1 MFLGIWAGICLV
13 FALTPLLKGAQVRLW
28 LLVLFGLCVACLFY
42 PAPLRPLYRVWL
54 IFGEIMGFCISRT
67 ILFVLFFG
75 IFTPIGL
82 VFRVMR
88 RDCLAQHFELDAQSY
103 FIDRKEEQCTQ
114 CGNNSNQCIVFLAK
128 FGDCYSFASITYAKN
143 TQILNLCIFVIDGL
157 RF

>member
-1 MFLGIWAGICLV
+1 MSALKAMKNHFAQIWHKNVSVKDLRVFLGILAGICLV

-42 PAPLRPLYRVWL
+42 PAPLRPLYRAWL

-103 FIDRKEEQCTQ
+103 FIDRKEGEMHSMREQ
-114 CGNNSNQCIVFLAK
+114 F
-128 FGDCYSFASITYAKN
+128 
-143 TQILNLCIFVIDGL
+143 
-157 RF
+157 